1 MEPTELETVENQYW
15 VDMYEALQRLEKN
28 KDFQAVILE
37 GYFRDKAINGVSMLA
52 EPSIKQQGQRGDI
65 MEDMVAISNLQYHFK
80 MIKNLGSI
88 AQDDMLEEALNP
100 TKE

>member
-1 MEPTELETVENQYW
+1 
-15 VDMYEALQRLEKN
+15 MYEALQRLEKN
-28 KDFQAVILE
+28 KDFQTVILE
-37 GYFRDKAINGVSMLA
+37 GYFRDKAVNGVSMLA

-88 AQDDMLEEALNP
+88 AQDDMLEKALNP

>member
-28 KDFQAVILE
+28 KDFQTVILE
-37 GYFRDKAINGVSMLA
+37 GYFRDKAVNGVSMLA

-88 AQDDMLEEALNP
+88 AQDDMLEKALNP